1 MKNDTKIS
9 RQISFW
15 LRHKP
20 DDAGLRLT
28 SDGWVQVSELLE
40 AFGRQQMPCSLQQLK
55 QIVETNDK
63 KRFEFSE
70 DGVLIRARQGHSI
83 TIDLKLAPTEP
94 PDLLYHGTATRFLSV
109 ILKEGLKP
117 MNRHHV
123 HLSGDAD
130 TARNVGARH
139 GKPVVLVVAS
149 RTMQAADFRFFKT
162 ENGVWLVDHVPPEHL
177 SCSGSE

>member
-9 RQISFW
+9 KQISFW

-20 DDAGLRLT
+20 EDAGLRLT
-28 SDGWVQVSELLE
+28 SDGWVQVKELLG
-40 AFGRQQMPCSLQQLK
+40 AFDRTQMPCSLQQLQ

-70 DGVLIRARQGHSI
+70 DGTLIRARQGHSI
-83 TIDLKLAPTEP
+83 SIDLQLPPTEP
-94 PDLLYHGTATRFLSV
+94 PTILYHGTATRFLSG

-123 HLSGDAD
+123 HLSADAD
-130 TARNVGARH
+130 TARTVGARH
-139 GKPVVLVVAS
+139 GKPVVLVVTS
-149 RTMQAADFRFFKT
+149 QIMHAAGFEFFKT
-162 ENGVWLVDHVPPEHL
+162 ENGVWLVDQVPPGHL
-177 SCSGSE
+177 SCLDSD